1 MTFLPC
7 LITHS
12 CVSKL
17 VKIWHPC
24 SCQGP
29 ANKLPNVSG
38 LAHNL
43 RDRLRDPL
51 MVSNDKQSKFVDSD

>member
-7 LITHS
+7 LFTHS

-17 VKIWHPC
+17 GKIWRPC
-24 SCQGP
+24 PCQGP
-29 ANKLPNVSG
+29 ADKFPNVSV

-51 MVSNDKQSKFVDSD
+51 MVSNDKQSTFVDSD